1 MDHIDETD
9 QAKLPVT
16 YTARIT
22 LEGAANAAWEKARRT
37 EGWG

>member
-9 QAKLPVT
+9 QGNLPVNCT
-16 YTARIT
+16 SRST
-22 LEGAANAAWEKARRT
+22 LECAANAAWEKARRT